1 MPDGDRRLTTV
12 SIVCLPPGGGYEV
25 LNISG
30 MLSEAEADALGE
42 AMDRRGDAD
51 AVVRLSNA
59 NSGMAGKEFSAHIMR
74 LLASRAADGRRTIG
88 ANIARAWQPQDLR
101 LGPRS
106 N

>member
-42 AMDRRGDAD
+42 AMDRRGAA
-51 AVVRLSNA
+51 AVVRLANV
-59 NSGMAGKEFSAHIMR
+59 NSGMAGEEFSAHIMR
-74 LLASRAADGRRTIG
+74 LLASRAADGKKTIG

-101 LGPRS
+101 LGPKS